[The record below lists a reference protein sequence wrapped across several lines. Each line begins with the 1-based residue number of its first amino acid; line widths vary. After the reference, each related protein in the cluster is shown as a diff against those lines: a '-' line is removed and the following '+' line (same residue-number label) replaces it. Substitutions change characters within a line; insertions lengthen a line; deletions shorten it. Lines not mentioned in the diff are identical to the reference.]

1 MNINIYTS
9 YKNQNKLYRYLYI
22 NNMSSNTTR
31 KKKKRR
37 NAVIRNIDSRFK
49 KIKRKKEKNKKI
61 SYLNKLK
68 KENREFLRRMDKEN
82 KEFENDAIALLQSI
96 KPIEESSEE
105 EKPVIISKTTKK
117 SLDRMVKTTKKR
129 KRKNKKLRDH
139 FMGAQIMGKI
149 KFGRVG
155 GKKRSKKR
163 SKKRNKK
170 RKWSLKYKRRIDCKN
185 PKGFSQ
191 KQYCKRI
198 LKNKKSKKRK
208 K

>member
-1 MNINIYTS
+1 MSTNI
-9 YKNQNKLYRYLYI
+9 
-22 NNMSSNTTR
+22 TR
-31 KKKKRR
+31 KKRKRR
-37 NAVIRNIDSRFK
+37 NAISR
-49 KIKRKKEKNKKI
+49 KIGSPLERRRKKT
-61 SYLNKLK
+61 YLNKLK
-68 KENREFLRRMDKEN
+68 KENRKNLIRMEKEN
-82 KEFENDAIALLQSI
+82 KEFEDDAIALLQSI
-96 KPIEESSEE
+96 EPIEQSSEE

-149 KFGRVG
+149 KFGRIG

-163 SKKRNKK
+163 IKK
-170 RKWSLKYKRRIDCKN
+170 RKWSLKYKRRINCKN

-198 LKNKKSKKRK
+198 LKNKKTKKRK